1 MNEDKIKRLIKILE
15 ESEIG
20 EIELSSWGRKIRVSK
35 GSLNSNGV
43 ADTDVVRAMSADKK
57 PASSPI
63 DIDTT
68 STEPPEDKNHI
79 EIKSPMVGTFY
90 AASASDADPYVNVG
104 DRVKEGDV
112 LCIVEA
118 MKLMNEIESDYS
130 GVIVKILVD
139 NAKPVQYNEPLFLI
153 DVG

>member
-15 ESEIG
+15 ESDIG

-35 GSLNSNGV
+35 GSLNNNGV
-43 ADTDVVRAMSADKK
+43 AASDV
-57 PASSPI
+57 ASVISGNKETAPE
-63 DIDTT
+63 TT
-68 STEPPEDKNHI
+68 PTETPLNENHM
-79 EIKSPMVGTFY
+79 EIKSPMVGTYY
-90 AASASDADPYVNVG
+90 AASGPDADPFVKVG
-104 DRVKEGDV
+104 DTIKEGDV

-118 MKLMNEIESDYS
+118 MKLMNEIESDHS
-130 GVIVKILVD
+130 GVIVEILVD

>member
-43 ADTDVVRAMSADKK
+43 ADSTAVHAISEGAESA
-57 PASSPI
+57 PASSQAAATPAE
-63 DIDTT
+63 
-68 STEPPEDKNHI
+68 EPVDENHI
-79 EIKSPMVGTFY
+79 EIKSPMVGTFFE
-90 AASASDADPYVNVG
+90 ASAPDAEPYVKVG
-104 DRVKEGDV
+104 DRVNEGDV
-112 LCIVEA
+112 LCIIEA
-118 MKLMNEIESDYS
+118 MKLMNEIESEYS
-130 GVIVKILVD
+130 GVIVKTLID

>member
-15 ESEIG
+15 ESDIG

-43 ADTDVVRAMSADKK
+43 ADSDVVRVMSGDKE
-57 PASSPI
+57 PISSSI
-63 DIDTT
+63 DSDTT
-68 STEPPEDKNHI
+68 SAEPAVDENHI

-90 AASASDADPYVNVG
+90 VSSGPDADPYVKVG
-104 DRVKEGDV
+104 DRVEEGDV

-130 GVIVKILVD
+130 GVIVKILLE

-153 DVG
+153 DIG

>member
-1 MNEDKIKRLIKILE
+1 MNEDKIKQLIKILE
-15 ESEIG
+15 ESDIG

-43 ADTDVVRAMSADKK
+43 AGSDVVKVMSEHKESA
-57 PASSPI
+57 PSSATAE
-63 DIDTT
+63 TT
-68 STEPPEDKNHI
+68 STEQPVDENHI

-90 AASASDADPYVNVG
+90 TASDPKAEPFVKVG
-104 DRVKEGDV
+104 DSVKEGDV

-118 MKLMNEIESDYS
+118 MKLMNEIESEYS
-130 GVIVKILVD
+130 GVIVKLLIE
-139 NAKPVQYNEPLFLI
+139 NSKPVQYNEPLFLI

>member
-1 MNEDKIKRLIKILE
+1 MNEDKIKRLIKLLE
-15 ESEIG
+15 ESDIG

-43 ADTDVVRAMSADKK
+43 ADKDVIRVMSGHEE
-57 PASSPI
+57 PASSSI
-63 DIDTT
+63 DSGTA
-68 STEPPEDKNHI
+68 SAEPPVNENHI

-90 AASASDADPYVNVG
+90 TASGPDADLYVKVG

-112 LCIVEA
+112 LCIIEA

-130 GVIVKILVD
+130 GVILEILLE

-153 DVG
+153 DIG

>member
-15 ESEIG
+15 ESDIG

-43 ADTDVVRAMSADKK
+43 KVVSGQEEAASVSIDSTPDEQSAN
-57 PASSPI
+57 
-63 DIDTT
+63 
-68 STEPPEDKNHI
+68 ENHI
-79 EIKSPMVGTFY
+79 QIKSPMVGTFY
-90 AASASDADPYVNVG
+90 TASTPEAEPFVKVG
-104 DRVKEGDV
+104 DKVKEGDV

-118 MKLMNEIESDYS
+118 MKLMNEIESEYS
-130 GVIVKILVD
+130 GVIIEILVD
-139 NAKPVQYNEPLFLI
+139 NSKPVQYNEPLFLI

>member
-15 ESEIG
+15 ESDIG

-43 ADTDVVRAMSADKK
+43 AGSGVLSVTSGHEKQISSSLEGGAVSA
-57 PASSPI
+57 
-63 DIDTT
+63 
-68 STEPPEDKNHI
+68 EPPLNENHI

-90 AASASDADPYVNVG
+90 LASGPDAEPYVKVG
-104 DRVKEGDV
+104 DTIKEGDV

-130 GVIVKILVD
+130 GVILKILLE
-139 NAKPVQYNEPLFLI
+139 NSKPVQYNEPLFLI
-153 DVG
+153 DIG

>member
-15 ESEIG
+15 ESDIG

-43 ADTDVVRAMSADKK
+43 ADSNVVKVVSGQEEAASVSIDSTHDEQSAN
-57 PASSPI
+57 
-63 DIDTT
+63 
-68 STEPPEDKNHI
+68 ENHI
-79 EIKSPMVGTFY
+79 QIKSPMVGTFY
-90 AASASDADPYVNVG
+90 TASTPEAEPFVKVG
-104 DRVKEGDV
+104 DKVKEGDV

-118 MKLMNEIESDYS
+118 MKLMNEIESEYS
-130 GVIVKILVD
+130 GVIIEILVD
-139 NAKPVQYNEPLFLI
+139 NSKPVQYSEPLFLI

>member
-15 ESEIG
+15 ESDIG

-43 ADTDVVRAMSADKK
+43 AGSGVLSVTSGNKEQISSSLEGGAVSA
-57 PASSPI
+57 
-63 DIDTT
+63 
-68 STEPPEDKNHI
+68 EPPLNENHI

-90 AASASDADPYVNVG
+90 LASGPDTEPYVKVG

-130 GVIVKILVD
+130 GVILKILLE
-139 NAKPVQYNEPLFLI
+139 NSKPVQYNEPLFLI
-153 DVG
+153 DIG

>member
-15 ESEIG
+15 ESDIG

-43 ADTDVVRAMSADKK
+43 ADNDVVSVLSGHTE
-57 PASSPI
+57 PTSPSI
-63 DIDTT
+63 DTDTT
-68 STEPPEDKNHI
+68 STESPVKKNHI

-90 AASASDADPYVNVG
+90 AASGSDADPYVKVG
-104 DRVKEGDV
+104 DRIKEGDV

-130 GVIVKILVD
+130 GLIVKILVD

>member
-15 ESEIG
+15 ESDIG

-43 ADTDVVRAMSADKK
+43 ADSNVVKVVSGQEEAASVSIDSTPDEQSAN
-57 PASSPI
+57 
-63 DIDTT
+63 
-68 STEPPEDKNHI
+68 ENHI
-79 EIKSPMVGTFY
+79 QIKSPMVGTFY
-90 AASASDADPYVNVG
+90 TASTPEAEPFVKVG
-104 DRVKEGDV
+104 DKVKEGDV

-118 MKLMNEIESDYS
+118 MKLMNEIESEYS
-130 GVIVKILVD
+130 GVIIEILVD
-139 NAKPVQYNEPLFLI
+139 NSKPVQYNEPLFLI

>member
-15 ESEIG
+15 ESDIG

-43 ADTDVVRAMSADKK
+43 ADNDVVRVMSGDEE
-57 PASSPI
+57 PTSSSI
-63 DIDTT
+63 DSDTT
-68 STEPPEDKNHI
+68 SAEPTVNENHI

-90 AASASDADPYVNVG
+90 VASAADVDPYVKVG
-104 DRVKEGDV
+104 DEVKEGDV
-112 LCIVEA
+112 LCSVEA

-130 GVIVKILVD
+130 GVIVKILLE
-139 NAKPVQYNEPLFLI
+139 NAMPVQYNEPLFLI
-153 DVG
+153 DIG

>member
-15 ESEIG
+15 ESDIG

-43 ADTDVVRAMSADKK
+43 ADNDVVRVMSGDEG
-57 PASSPI
+57 PISSSIDSDTASA
-63 DIDTT
+63 
-68 STEPPEDKNHI
+68 EPTVNENHI

-90 AASASDADPYVNVG
+90 AAPTADSDPYVKVG
-104 DRVKEGDV
+104 DRIKEGDV

-130 GVIVKILVD
+130 GVIVKILLE

-153 DVG
+153 DIG

>member
-15 ESEIG
+15 ESDIG

-43 ADTDVVRAMSADKK
+43 ADNDVVRVMSGHKE
-57 PASSPI
+57 PTSSSI
-63 DIDTT
+63 DTDTT
-68 STEPPEDKNHI
+68 SAEPAVNENHI

-90 AASASDADPYVNVG
+90 TTSAPDADPYVKVG
-104 DRVKEGDV
+104 VTVKEGDV
-112 LCIVEA
+112 LCIIEA

>member
-15 ESEIG
+15 ESDIG

-43 ADTDVVRAMSADKK
+43 ADSDVVRVMSGDKE
-57 PASSPI
+57 PISSSI
-63 DIDTT
+63 DSDTT
-68 STEPPEDKNHI
+68 SAEPAVDENHI

-90 AASASDADPYVNVG
+90 VSSGPDADPYVKVG
-104 DRVKEGDV
+104 DRVEEGDV

-130 GVIVKILVD
+130 GVIVEILLE

-153 DVG
+153 DIG

>member
-1 MNEDKIKRLIKILE
+1 MNEDKIKQLIKILE
-15 ESEIG
+15 ESDIG

-43 ADTDVVRAMSADKK
+43 ADSNVVRVVS
-57 PASSPI
+57 
-63 DIDTT
+63 
-68 STEPPEDKNHI
+68 EDKGSTSPAVEADRTSAEQPVDDNHI
-79 EIKSPMVGTFY
+79 EIKSPMVGTYY
-90 AASASDADPYVNVG
+90 AASDPNAEPFIKVG

-118 MKLMNEIESDYS
+118 MKLMNEIESEYS
-130 GVIVKILVD
+130 GVIVKILIE
-139 NAKPVQYNEPLFLI
+139 NSKPVQYNEPLFLI

>member
-1 MNEDKIKRLIKILE
+1 MNEDKIKQLIKILE
-15 ESEIG
+15 ESDIG

-43 ADTDVVRAMSADKK
+43 AGSDVVKVMSEHKGSTPSSVAADT
-57 PASSPI
+57 AAAEQTV
-63 DIDTT
+63 DD
-68 STEPPEDKNHI
+68 NHI
-79 EIKSPMVGTFY
+79 EIKSPMVGTYY
-90 AASASDADPYVNVG
+90 AASDPNAEPFIKVG

-118 MKLMNEIESDYS
+118 MKLMNEIESEYS
-130 GVIVKILVD
+130 GVIAKILIE
-139 NAKPVQYNEPLFLI
+139 NSKPVQYNEPLFLI